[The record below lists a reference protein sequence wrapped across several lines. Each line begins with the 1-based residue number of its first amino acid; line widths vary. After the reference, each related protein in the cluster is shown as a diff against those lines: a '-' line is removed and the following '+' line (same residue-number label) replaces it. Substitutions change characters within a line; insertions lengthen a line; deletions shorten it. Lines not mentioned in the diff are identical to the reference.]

1 MEKKKNCLALLLR
14 DHLSDQ
20 DEVAYILACD
30 VLDAI
35 EAMQHAPRSVST
47 GSSQPDQTSIDNF
60 QGKSEAA

>member
-1 MEKKKNCLALLLR
+1 MNIDIETARKLAILLR

-35 EAMQHAPRSVST
+35 EAMQQA
-47 GSSQPDQTSIDNF
+47 GSSQPDLTSNDSN
-60 QGKSEAA
+60 QDQSEAA